1 LQDLVAFE
9 AFQAVLAGA
18 AGTRGNGGIV
28 VHFDFGQSGSGDF
41 AGKTAVRGFGDRSEF
56 NESPAELG
64 NTVSRTGEAGD
75 RYPRH
80 GDVGDSVRVLCG
92 HLVEGP
98 LVQSAHMERVFIE
111 SGIDEERRSADV
123 KNL

>member
-1 LQDLVAFE
+1 MA
-9 AFQAVLAGA
+9 
-18 AGTRGNGGIV
+18 
-28 VHFDFGQSGSGDF
+28 GSGDF

-98 LVQSAHMERVFIE
+98 LVQSAHRKRVFIW
-111 SGIDEERRSADV
+111 SGIDEERRQRDV
-123 KNL
+123 KNLLICLWCGRALGAGVARNCRAEVK